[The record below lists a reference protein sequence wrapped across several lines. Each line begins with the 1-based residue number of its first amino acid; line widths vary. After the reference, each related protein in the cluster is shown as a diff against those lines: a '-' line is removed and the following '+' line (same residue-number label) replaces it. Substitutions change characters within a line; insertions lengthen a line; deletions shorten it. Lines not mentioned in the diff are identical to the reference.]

1 MNPLIDV
8 IPAKAR
14 KYVYALI
21 TLAAVVWGVYEAS
34 GGDWQK
40 LVGGLIVALTT
51 ATAASNTAPVDIVA
65 KGGYW
70 GGVRAADET
79 VSDEFTKE
87 D

>member
-1 MNPLIDV
+1 MNPLTDV

-21 TLAAVVWGVYEAS
+21 SLAALVWGVYEVS
-34 GGDWQK
+34 DGDWKK

-51 ATAASNTAPVDIVA
+51 ATAASNTSATDR
-65 KGGYW
+65 GYW
-70 GGVRAADET
+70 GGVRAADE
-79 VSDEFTKE
+79 STKE